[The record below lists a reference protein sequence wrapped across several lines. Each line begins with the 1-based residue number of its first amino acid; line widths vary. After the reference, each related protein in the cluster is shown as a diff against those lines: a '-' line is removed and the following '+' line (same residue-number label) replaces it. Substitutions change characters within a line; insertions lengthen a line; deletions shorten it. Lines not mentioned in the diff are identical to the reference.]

1 MDPSP
6 RTKKRNLILFAFALI
21 FLAAAAAVIFSLNSW
36 NVPASA
42 RRLNNPVPATESA
55 VGEGMFVYSQH
66 CKDCH
71 GEDGNG
77 QGAKARDLAV
87 MPTDFTNAREMS
99 RLTDGE
105 LFWKIT
111 HGRRP
116 MPAFEDK
123 LTPTERWQVV
133 DYIRTFAKQSHP

>member
-36 NVPASA
+36 NAPASA

-55 VGEGMFVYSQH
+55 VDEGMFVYSQH

-77 QGAKARDLAV
+77 QGAKARDGGEKDDSLLGQQAK
-87 MPTDFTNAREMS
+87 S
-99 RLTDGE
+99 RNTGC
-105 LFWKIT
+105 
-111 HGRRP
+111 
-116 MPAFEDK
+116 
-123 LTPTERWQVV
+123 
-133 DYIRTFAKQSHP
+133 IR